1 MRNAIN
7 RIGQQMTE
15 WANFLELEHCGSPY
29 RLDLKKLNVIAD
41 RAERP
46 IPMDRMGSG
55 ENWLGCHLIAHLG
68 LHKHFVEKQRPI
80 PRLLILDQPS
90 QVYFPSRETYPSLE
104 EITVEETLSSN
115 ADIVASKK
123 KLNFYMDF
131 VRNFS
136 QDFKSLFWNM

>member
-1 MRNAIN
+1 
-7 RIGQQMTE
+7 MTE